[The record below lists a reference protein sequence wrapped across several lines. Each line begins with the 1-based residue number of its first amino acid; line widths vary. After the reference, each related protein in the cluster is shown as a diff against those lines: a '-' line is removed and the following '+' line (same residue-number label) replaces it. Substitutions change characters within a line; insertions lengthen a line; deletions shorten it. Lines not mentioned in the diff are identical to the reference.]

1 MKNRSFVRVRLL
13 AGAALAV
20 AGLPAVACAQSAP
33 RGATAGAE
41 MPTTGDAPVAQD
53 GTGSEQTATSGN
65 DVVVTGSRIVR
76 NGAQAPTPVTVLSAE
91 EIQQRNP
98 TNVADY
104 LNQLPEFGIGNT
116 PRTTLF
122 FANATGGANQLNLRN
137 LGVTRTLVLLDGRRV
152 VGDGLIP
159 SADINLLPQNL
170 ISRVDVVTGGA
181 SAAYGSDA
189 VAGVVNFILDAKFT
203 GMKGNVNYSLTDRGD
218 ANTITADLAVGKDF
232 GNGRAHLLL
241 SGLYFHGDGIDTVLG
256 RDWYR
261 PGYHL
266 ITNPTYTATN
276 GQAGQIASNS
286 VGYNSTVGGV
296 ISSGPLRGIQF
307 LPGGVTAPFTF
318 SAIQQGQLQVG
329 GTLVP
334 TADRWPILP
343 TEQHYSTYGRF
354 NFQIT
359 DHINAIFEGSYSGN
373 RTTNWSA
380 VYNRT
385 GATGTGIT
393 VTRANPFLPASV
405 QAQMDAAGVTS
416 FTLNRL
422 FWDMINVP
430 GTHIG
435 QAGYNRTQDRFLWA
449 LEGDFGSSG
458 RWHAYYQR
466 GHSEVEYTR
475 DNNIIPARFNL
486 ATDAIANP
494 AVGGVAGVAVGA
506 PICRSR
512 LTTPGNGCVPLN
524 LFGEGSL
531 GAAAIAYV
539 TGYADGLRTRQNL
552 DFYQDVAAIDGQYEP
567 FNTWAG
573 PVSIAAGFEWR
584 REAFSATADN
594 YSVASL
600 WNVGNYKPGQ
610 GHYNV
615 KEVFGEAIVPLL
627 KDSAIA
633 KSVELNGAVR
643 RTDYSTSGAVT
654 TWKAGLVWDFG
665 GLRLRGTRSRDIRA
679 PNLNDLFAPN
689 SQFVNAYLDRTQA
702 GSPQVPNFTI
712 SGGNPRLTPEIA
724 DTWTAGGVFQP
735 GFIPGLTVSVDW
747 FKIDIKDAIVA
758 LGAQTII
765 DQCYGYNRPQNP
777 AACGSIVL
785 APGATNLVNAT
796 IYTGGI
802 NAQLQSAEGIDY
814 EIGYRTELNRIS
826 HSLPGALSL
835 RLLVSQKLRDITTL
849 PGDNTPANLG
859 TIASLRWTAL
869 YTGTYSIGPSRSTL
883 TVRYLGPG
891 RLTNYAETSSTGI
904 DAFDNH
910 VRAVTYFEL
919 AENVD
924 LIVRGIKFTV
934 FGTVENLLD
943 RNPPPVA
950 GSYLSVGSQ
959 APYDL
964 LGRTIRVGARF
975 RL

>member
-1 MKNRSFVRVRLL
+1 MVHLKFSRVLLL
-13 AGAALAV
+13 ASAALCWSMPTV
-20 AGLPAVACAQSAP
+20 AFGQTVGPSKVGDAAAAQTTGIAP
-33 RGATAGAE
+33 VVQDVNGAE
-41 MPTTGDAPVAQD
+41 PANT
-53 GTGSEQTATSGN
+53 GN

-76 NGAQAPTPVTVLSAE
+76 NGAQTPTPVTVLTTE

-98 TNVADY
+98 TNIADY

-152 VGDGLIP
+152 VGAGLIP

-170 ISRVDVVTGGA
+170 VSRVDVVTGGA

-189 VAGVVNFILDAKFT
+189 VAGVANFILDTRFT
-203 GMKGNVNYSLTDRGD
+203 GLKGSVNYSLTDRGD
-218 ANTITADLAVGKDF
+218 ANTITGDLAYGKDF

-241 SGLYFHGDGIDTVLG
+241 SGLYYHGDGVDTVEG

-266 ITNPTYTATN
+266 ITNPAYTAAN
-276 GQAGQIASNS
+276 GQPGQIARDD
-286 VGYNSTVGGV
+286 VGYNSTFGGV
-296 ISSGPLRGIQF
+296 IASGPLRGIQF
-307 LPGGVTAPFTF
+307 LPGGQTSPFVF

-334 TADRWPILP
+334 TANRWPILP
-343 TEQHYSTYGRF
+343 DEEHFSAYGRF
-354 NFQIT
+354 NLQIT
-359 DHINAIFEGSYSGN
+359 DHINAIFEGSYAGN
-373 RTTNWSA
+373 RTVNWSA
-380 VYNRT
+380 VYNRQ
-385 GATGTGIT
+385 GTTAIT
-393 VTRANPFLPASV
+393 VSRQNPFLPTSV
-405 QAQMDAAGVTS
+405 QSQMDAAGVTS
-416 FTLNRL
+416 FTLNRQ
-422 FWDMINVP
+422 FWDMINTP

-435 QAGYNRTQDRFLWA
+435 QAGYNRYQDRFLWA
-449 LEGDFGSSG
+449 LEGDFRSSG
-458 RWHAYYQR
+458 KWHAYYQR
-466 GHSEVEYTR
+466 GHTEVEYTR
-475 DNNIIPARFNL
+475 DNNIIPSRFNL
-486 ATDAIANP
+486 AIDAIANP
-494 AVGGVAGVAVGA
+494 AVGGVAGVAAGT

-512 LTTPGNGCVPLN
+512 LTAPNNGCIPLN

-531 GAAAIAYV
+531 GAAAIGYV
-539 TGYADGLRTRQNL
+539 TGYTDGLRTRQNL

-594 YSVASL
+594 YSYASL
-600 WNVGNYKPGQ
+600 WNVGNFKPGQ
-610 GHYNV
+610 GRYNV
-615 KEVFGEAIVPLL
+615 KEFFGETIIPLL
-627 KDSAIA
+627 KDTAIA
-633 KSVELNGAVR
+633 KSVDINGAVR

-665 GLRLRGTRSRDIRA
+665 GFRLRGTRSRDIRA
-679 PNLNDLFAPN
+679 PNLNDLFAPG
-689 SQFVNAYLDRTQA
+689 SQFVNAYLDRTQT

-712 SGGNPRLTPEIA
+712 SGGNPKLTPEIA

-747 FKIDIKDAIVA
+747 FKIDIRDAIVA

-765 DQCYGYNRPQNP
+765 DQCYGFNRPQNS
-777 AACGSIVL
+777 AACSSIVL
-785 APGATNLVNAT
+785 APGAANLVNAT

-802 NAQLQSAEGIDY
+802 NAQSQSVSGIDY
-814 EIGYRTELNRIS
+814 EIGYRTDLNRIS
-826 HSLPGALSL
+826 GSLPGALSL
-835 RLLVSQKLRDITTL
+835 RLLVSQKLKDQTTL
-849 PGDNTPANLG
+849 PGDNTPPTLG
-859 TIASLRWTAL
+859 TIGSLRWTGL
-869 YTGTYSIGPSRSTL
+869 FTGTYAVGPSRT
-883 TVRYLGPG
+883 TITARYLGPG
-891 RLTNYAETSSTGI
+891 RLTNYPETSATGI
-904 DAFDNH
+904 AAADNH
-910 VRAVTYFEL
+910 VRAVTYWEL
-919 AENVD
+919 SENLD
-924 LIVRGIKFTV
+924 LTIRGTRFTV
-934 FGTVENLLD
+934 FGTVENLFD
-943 RNPPPVA
+943 RDPEPVA
-950 GSYLSVGSQ
+950 STYLSVGSQ